1 MMFNVLNHLSS
12 MPPERMWY
20 DLSKEERANAVRR
33 VHDVTFSQVSH
44 TVVADNTRLPWLQFM
59 CRRCNE

>member
-1 MMFNVLNHLSS
+1 MMFNVLNQLSS

-20 DLSKEERANAVRR
+20 DLSKEERASTVRR

-44 TVVADNTRLPWLQFM
+44 TVVADICITM
-59 CRRCNE
+59 SCGCDV